1 MQGTPV
7 LCLADWNQTLQ
18 VSNQIRF
25 VLLNLFQYMFLYIL
39 WQIVRIDKFS
49 LPGQVLP
56 QELPMKKGFNQYF

>member
-18 VSNQIRF
+18 ISNQIRF

-56 QELPMKKGFNQYF
+56 QELPMKKGFNRYF

>member
-56 QELPMKKGFNQYF
+56 QELPMKKGFNGYF

>member
-18 VSNQIRF
+18 ISNQIRF